1 MVDYEKKYTSLKN
14 KSNIWR
20 ERAIEL
26 EFQTEELHKTNEE
39 LSSKLTTIKHDT
51 ELKIMHKDAEIDRLK
66 LTLEDYKERY
76 KEIKDDYKELIK
88 TIKQ

>member
-20 ERAIEL
+20 ERAIAL

-39 LSSKLTTIKHDT
+39 LTSKLITIQHDT
-51 ELKIMHKDAEIDRLK
+51 ELKIMHKDAEIERLK
-66 LTLEDYKERY
+66 LALEDYKERY
-76 KEIKDDYKELIK
+76 KESKDDYKELIK
-88 TIKQ
+88 TLKQ